1 MVPGRP
7 RIDTNAIGQR
17 GESIFYL
24 KLSVL
29 HGTRPLFR
37 AAQLGEKW
45 PVIDFAVELY
55 RKPGQLFLVQVKATQ
70 MPINPVKGRL
80 PIDVKPE
87 HVKRL
92 LSSPIPAYLV
102 GVHEP
107 SEEAFLIAP
116 SAVRRIRDITT
127 AFPLSD
133 RKVRIELRQEVQRFW
148 ANMTSPFVS
157 ARSVFVD

>member
-87 HVKRL
+87 HVKLL

-107 SEEAFLIAP
+107 TEEAFLVAP
-116 SAVRRIRDITT
+116 RTLRRIRDITT

-133 RKVRIELRQEVQRFW
+133 PKVRIDLCQEVRRFW

-157 ARSVFVD
+157 ARSTFVD